1 MPQIHVLPF
10 IPLDGAL
17 EVNLSGLH
25 GGGGGS
31 HTLFFQVNTING
43 RQQPEVVGGKGV
55 RLIIYI

>member
-1 MPQIHVLPF
+1 MFYLSFLWMVLWKLIF
-10 IPLDGAL
+10 LGFM
-17 EVNLSGLH
+17 E
-25 GGGGGS
+25 GGGGS